1 MQKLCSLL
9 KLLLF
14 IILLS
19 VDCTLFHFQF
29 INTTVVNFQWFGPL
43 SLLNPLSYEFSCL
56 SVHLFLEITLL
67 FTDFLLEVTVQLL
80 SDGVDFLKK
89 TSLLSQNNQDIFRTF
104 LWTNWKL
111 LNFSKNRFQ
120 IFLKL
125 YLMWTIKKYVKVIVL
140 D

>member
-125 YLMWTIKKYVKVIVL
+125 PDVNH
-140 D
+140 

>member
-14 IILLS
+14 IILLI
-19 VDCTLFHFQF
+19 VDCTLSRFQF
-29 INTTVVNFQWFGPL
+29 INTTVNINFQWFGPL

-67 FTDFLLEVTVQLL
+67 FTDFLHKVTVQLL
-80 SDGVDFLKK
+80 SDGVHFLKK
-89 TSLLSQNNQDIFRTF
+89 TSLLPQNIQDIFRTF

-120 IFLKL
+120 IFLNL
-125 YLMWTIKKYVKVIVL
+125 HLMWAIKK
-140 D
+140 

>member
-120 IFLKL
+120 IFMKL
-125 YLMWTIKKYVKVIVL
+125 YLMWAIKK
-140 D
+140 

>member
-67 FTDFLLEVTVQLL
+67 FIDFLLEVTVQLL

-125 YLMWTIKKYVKVIVL
+125 YLMWTIKK
-140 D
+140 

>member
-67 FTDFLLEVTVQLL
+67 FTDFLLEVTMQLL

-125 YLMWTIKKYVKVIVL
+125 YLMWTIKK
-140 D
+140 

>member
-9 KLLLF
+9 KLLLV

-125 YLMWTIKKYVKVIVL
+125 YLMWTIKK
-140 D
+140 

>member
-67 FTDFLLEVTVQLL
+67 FTDFLLEVTVQQL

-125 YLMWTIKKYVKVIVL
+125 YLMWTIKK
-140 D
+140 

>member
-43 SLLNPLSYEFSCL
+43 SLLNPLSYELSCL

-89 TSLLSQNNQDIFRTF
+89 TSVLSQNNQDIFRTF

-125 YLMWTIKKYVKVIVL
+125 YLMWTIKK
-140 D
+140 

>member
-67 FTDFLLEVTVQLL
+67 FTDFLLEVTMQLL

-120 IFLKL
+120 IFMKL
-125 YLMWTIKKYVKVIVL
+125 YLMWAIKK
-140 D
+140 

>member
-67 FTDFLLEVTVQLL
+67 FTDFLLEVTVQML
-80 SDGVDFLKK
+80 SDGVNFWRKLLCYPKIIRTYLGHFCGQIENFW
-89 TSLLSQNNQDIFRTF
+89 TSLRIGFKF
-104 LWTNWKL
+104 LWNCTWCEPL
-111 LNFSKNRFQ
+111 RNR
-120 IFLKL
+120 
-125 YLMWTIKKYVKVIVL
+125 
-140 D
+140 

>member
-120 IFLKL
+120 IFMKL
-125 YLMWTIKKYVKVIVL
+125 YLMWTIKK
-140 D
+140 

>member
-19 VDCTLFHFQF
+19 FDCTLFHFQF

-125 YLMWTIKKYVKVIVL
+125 YLMWAIKK
-140 D
+140 

>member
-80 SDGVDFLKK
+80 SDGVEFLKK

-125 YLMWTIKKYVKVIVL
+125 YLMWTIKK
-140 D
+140 

>member
-43 SLLNPLSYEFSCL
+43 PLLNPLSYEFSCL

-125 YLMWTIKKYVKVIVL
+125 YLMWTIKK
-140 D
+140 

>member
-80 SDGVDFLKK
+80 RDGVDFLKK

-120 IFLKL
+120 IFMKL
-125 YLMWTIKKYVKVIVL
+125 YLMWAIKK
-140 D
+140 

>member
-89 TSLLSQNNQDIFRTF
+89 TSLLSQNNQDMFRTF

-125 YLMWTIKKYVKVIVL
+125 YLMWTIKK
-140 D
+140 

>member
-43 SLLNPLSYEFSCL
+43 PLLNPLSYEFSCL

-80 SDGVDFLKK
+80 SDGVEFLKK

-125 YLMWTIKKYVKVIVL
+125 YLMWTIKK
-140 D
+140 

>member
-125 YLMWTIKKYVKVIVL
+125 YLMWTIKK
-140 D
+140 